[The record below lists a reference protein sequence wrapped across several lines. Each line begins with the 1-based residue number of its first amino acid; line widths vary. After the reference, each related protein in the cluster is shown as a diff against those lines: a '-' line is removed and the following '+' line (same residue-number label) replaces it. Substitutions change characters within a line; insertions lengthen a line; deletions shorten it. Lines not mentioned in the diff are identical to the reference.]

1 MRTLLRLF
9 LVLPVALAAAS
20 AASAD
25 DWQTLFDGKSLSA
38 FRCYNKP
45 DIPAGIWVI
54 ENGTLKTV
62 PGVKDGC
69 DLITRDKYKDFEFE
83 IEWKLPAK
91 GNSGI
96 VYKLVEQPGKPS
108 WHSGPEM
115 QILDDE
121 GHKDGL
127 DARTSAGAL
136 YALKAPTSAKSLN
149 PAGQWNKSRIVVKG
163 NHVEHWLNDKKI
175 VEYEWGSPEIVQAI
189 AGSKFKAMPEFMKSN
204 EGYIAIQHHG
214 EEAFFRNVRVRKL

>member
-1 MRTLLRLF
+1 MR
-9 LVLPVALAAAS
+9 ALAALVLLP
-20 AASAD
+20 AAALVARPAAAD
-25 DWQTLFDGKSLSA
+25 EWQTLFDGKSLAA

-45 DIPAGIWVI
+45 DIPAGVWAI
-54 ENGTLKTV
+54 ENGAIKTI

-83 IEWKLPAK
+83 LEWKVPVK

-96 VYKLVEQPGKPS
+96 IYKLVEQPGKPS
-108 WHSGPEM
+108 YYSGPEM

-127 DARTSAGAL
+127 DPRTSSGSL
-136 YALKAPTSAKSLN
+136 YALKAPVGKTLN
-149 PAGQWNKSRIVVKG
+149 PPGQWNKSRIVVKG
-163 NHVEHWLNDKKI
+163 SHVEHWLNDKKV
-175 VEYEWGSPEIVQAI
+175 VEYEWNSPEIKAAI
-189 AGSKFKAMPEFMKSN
+189 AGSKFKAWPEFMKAD

-214 EEAFFRNVRVRKL
+214 EEAYFRNIRVRKL